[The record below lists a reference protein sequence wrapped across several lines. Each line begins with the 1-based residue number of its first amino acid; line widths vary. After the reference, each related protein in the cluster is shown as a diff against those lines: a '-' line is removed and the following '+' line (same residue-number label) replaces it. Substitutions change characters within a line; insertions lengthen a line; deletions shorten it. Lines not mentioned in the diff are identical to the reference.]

1 MRRFSATGHL
11 PDRLQ
16 ITFSKMT
23 IAVDFDGTIVR
34 HRYPEIGPEIPFAI
48 DTLKLLRSENHRLIL
63 WTVREGR
70 LLDEAVEYCRR
81 RGLDFYAVN
90 SNYPEEK
97 SSHAGYSR
105 KICADL
111 YIDDRNIGGIPD
123 WGTIYNMIHGS
134 GSASEAG
141 TEHRDSGSCHKKLS
155 FFFKRLK

>member
-11 PDRLQ
+11 PDRFQ
-16 ITFSKMT
+16 ITLRKMT

-34 HRYPEIGPEIPFAI
+34 HRYPEIGPEIPFA
-48 DTLKLLRSENHRLIL
+48 
-63 WTVREGR
+63 EGR

-134 GSASEAG
+134 GSASG
-141 TEHRDSGSCHKKLS
+141 TRKELRDSGSCHKKLS